1 MHDLQPRAIGLT
13 AKYRAALRVGERAAL
28 VHDVVAAVAHA
39 EIDHPVGAEREPV
52 EIVTMEGDADA
63 IARVEHVADIGHAV
77 AVGVAHPPEVRDA
90 GVKDVAAAGEHPR
103 AVPLDEPVE
112 PGGEDGGSVGPAVA
126 IRIDQFA
133 EAVGLDHPLPGLLSQ
148 KPQMVGQ
155 PVVDR
160 LGREVGLEPGRA
172 LLAGVVAHALVR
184 AKSLADEHAAP
195 LVDREGDGIGEIGL
209 GGEEFDRE
217 ARRQAEP
224 GRGLGRLV
232 GRGRDRRLT
241 RRWRRIDRI
250 GGSEGRARGN
260 GETADDEEQS
270 RLHARPPDRWRSP
283 PFTRP

>member
-1 MHDLQPRAIGLT
+1 
-13 AKYRAALRVGERAAL
+13 
-28 VHDVVAAVAHA
+28 
-39 EIDHPVGAEREPV
+39 
-52 EIVTMEGDADA
+52 MEGHADA

-90 GVKDVAAAGEHPR
+90 GVEDISAAGEHAG
-103 AVPLDEPVE
+103 AVPFDEPVE

-172 LLAGVVAHALVR
+172 LLAGVVAHALER
-184 AKSLADEHAAP
+184 PKGLADEYPAP
-195 LVDREGDGIGEIGL
+195 LVDREGDRVGDIGL
-209 GGEEFDRE
+209 GCEAFDRE
-217 ARRQAEP
+217 ARGQAEP
-224 GRGLGRLV
+224 RRGLGRLV
-232 GRGRDRRLT
+232 GGGGDDRLT
-241 RRWRRIDRI
+241 RRWRRIDSV
-250 GGSEGRARGN
+250 GGSEGRARGH

-270 RLHARPPDRWRSP
+270 RLHARPPDR
-283 PFTRP
+283 